1 MKIAILMGGNS
12 SEREISLE
20 TGAAVLSACKKL
32 GFSGI
37 ACPYQDS
44 IYEVIS
50 VLKEADIVFNALHGG
65 EGEGGGVQKI
75 LDKENIKYT
84 GSDPRS
90 SELVM
95 DKHRSKSLMLENNLP
110 TPPWLHIDTT
120 KVNGVD
126 FIDAKFGY
134 PVVVKPNSE
143 GSTIGVT
150 IVKSSHE
157 LDRAMDLASEF
168 GKDILVE
175 KYISGK
181 EITVGIL
188 GELTLPIIEI
198 LPSHEMY
205 DYNCKYTSGMSKYI
219 CPADLSSEITE
230 KISEASLQIA
240 KLLGCKHYCRVDF
253 RLDNRDNF
261 YCLEV
266 NTLPGMT
273 STSLVPKAA
282 KVAGISFEQLIQRIL
297 EFAIHG

>member
-1 MKIAILMGGNS
+1 MGGNS

-20 TGAAVLSACKKL
+20 TGAAVLTSCKKL
-32 GFSGI
+32 GFSAI
-37 ACPYQDS
+37 ACLYQDS

-50 VLKEADIVFNALHGG
+50 ILKEADIVFNALHGG

-126 FIDAKFGY
+126 FSGAKFGY

-168 GKDILVE
+168 GKYILVE
-175 KYISGK
+175 KYIPGK

>member
-1 MKIAILMGGNS
+1 MGGNS

-20 TGAAVLSACKKL
+20 TGATVLIACQKL
-32 GFSGI
+32 GYNPI

-44 IYEVIS
+44 IYEVIPL
-50 VLKEADIVFNALHGG
+50 LKEADIVFNALHGG

-84 GSDPRS
+84 GSGPRS
-90 SELVM
+90 SKLVM
-95 DKHRSKSLMLENNLP
+95 NKHHSKSLMLENNLP

-168 GKDILVE
+168 GKYILVE
-175 KYISGK
+175 KYIPGK

>member
-1 MKIAILMGGNS
+1 MGGNS

-20 TGAAVLSACKKL
+20 TGAAVLTSCKKL
-32 GFSGI
+32 GFSAI
-37 ACPYQDS
+37 ACLYQDS

-84 GSDPRS
+84 GSDSRS

-168 GKDILVE
+168 GKYILVE
-175 KYISGK
+175 KYIPGK